1 MDNTFTI
8 HKTWTSCYVKSE
20 KRMLDAVLYTKVMK
34 ITLTKDNKI
43 ISICKLISLTQENT
57 SGIVEYDFIMLNKE
71 EYKVY
76 YKRTTQE
83 RLVGY
88 YN

>member
-1 MDNTFTI
+1 MQDV
-8 HKTWTSCYVKSE
+8 Y
-20 KRMLDAVLYTKVMK
+20 KRQ
-34 ITLTKDNKI
+34 DNKI

-57 SGIVEYDFIMLNKE
+57 SGIVEYDFIILNKE

>member
-20 KRMLDAVLYTKVMK
+20 KIMPDAVLYTKVMK

-57 SGIVEYDFIMLNKE
+57 SGIVEYDFIILNKE

-83 RLVGY
+83 RLVGD